1 MNERERSHGVSFGV
15 DMTSWQHLG
24 EMSDMRMISSM
35 TSSLSSPV
43 DSGVALLDSDGDGTS
58 VSEATINEMDNTDNL
73 SLRDCKED
81 DLMYTEI
88 EDNCINHKLLSSG
101 TCQADHKEIS
111 SDTTKTTLLNT
122 IGGWSGSLETEEST
136 ETSNFSA
143 GSWNDSTGD
152 KNVATKFYDRKV
164 SPLANAVEMSSE
176 LQPKMYPSPITHRD
190 LRIENIEE
198 TKKHNLEQKAQS
210 CISCIESTTDK
221 TSDTSSST
229 IGDNIVYRR
238 QRRKKRNGSEVKMK
252 RVSFHGDFIL
262 PNNNDAKVPS
272 SDFSVSF
279 LPPNAVIKNNVSK
292 GRYSWC
298 SEGDAPYITQYKNES
313 DTKSDI
319 YLSSSSTLS
328 SNDES
333 KENQKCDR
341 KVISHSSYQIKNK
354 GSVNS
359 ILANTIEGSVE
370 KLSDKGLPVDERGIP
385 EGQEDPPKSS
395 STLNLYPFT
404 EDNRLGTYSSYLNL
418 KKFPSMA
425 SSMDHSD
432 LESMFSDVLDYHLS
446 STMLSD
452 CNTSRGSQPDLQQSK
467 SHYDSRKSFS
477 SLLDARTLA
486 YKTSILN
493 RFMKS
498 LAERRNNTKKIISF
512 VKPTRSLYIK
522 GIKQNSDALKPFI
535 EEVEAE
541 LKKMEADS
549 ELNHD
554 EHCWPVEEF
563 LESSVFVN
571 KNEALY
577 KVFRV
582 RNSYFLDET
591 CQPLLVLMTDTTLYV
606 TGSKNND
613 IYYNYHVLPYK
624 ELDAIIVG
632 PNAQTVLFASASIKS
647 EVMVATGNR
656 LMTEKLVSHLE
667 VAMRRAS
674 QLPAVRQLQLDDMR
688 SLYHW
693 LAKEVTL
700 SEDEVLCHYSLIH
713 LQDRHI
719 SPPTTPLGPIKE
731 GYLMFRPAAAAPLQP
746 WEPGFFL
753 LKAGV
758 VYMFNEKKPSIP
770 KRVIPIR
777 GKHCCGCRRIPNAQ
791 RPHTFEILIGPRRSF
806 QFAAADEYEA
816 SDWLQAF
823 VQSASGVYEMEH
835 VETVPCTLLVTS
847 HRILTCKEQFPSGPM
862 HVLSCA
868 QIRDVLCIGTV
879 SDQHSWC
886 MLTYPIVPTLSAAGS
901 TTHTTGPSKHAH
913 LNKTTNHDI
922 LRPHLFNAQQRLPRT
937 KDLQLE
943 RRNSLPVPKFRSY
956 SSLDARRTSPSCL
969 CSLVSPPSHPIVP
982 CSVDCV
988 LPYKR
993 VIV

>member
-1 MNERERSHGVSFGV
+1 MYLHLNGGKGEGEKPFRVCHPQYANLRLKLKPTKQQTRQGKTGALIWVYTHSVALVAADCARTRGQSRHDAPRSHDALPLVESLLDSPRHQPFFPTTQRLVVALKYIALDNWGFSERRDDLYTQPRSKTWTSRITGNPVCCGLDAMTAGADPLDGASFGV

-143 GSWNDSTGD
+143 
-152 KNVATKFYDRKV
+152 
-164 SPLANAVEMSSE
+164 
-176 LQPKMYPSPITHRD
+176 
-190 LRIENIEE
+190 
-198 TKKHNLEQKAQS
+198 
-210 CISCIESTTDK
+210 
-221 TSDTSSST
+221 
-229 IGDNIVYRR
+229 
-238 QRRKKRNGSEVKMK
+238 
-252 RVSFHGDFIL
+252 
-262 PNNNDAKVPS
+262 
-272 SDFSVSF
+272 
-279 LPPNAVIKNNVSK
+279 
-292 GRYSWC
+292 
-298 SEGDAPYITQYKNES
+298 
-313 DTKSDI
+313 
-319 YLSSSSTLS
+319 
-328 SNDES
+328 
-333 KENQKCDR
+333 
-341 KVISHSSYQIKNK
+341 
-354 GSVNS
+354 
-359 ILANTIEGSVE
+359 
-370 KLSDKGLPVDERGIP
+370 GLPVDERGIP

-549 ELNHD
+549 ELSHD
-554 EHCWPVEEF
+554 EHCLPVEEF

-624 ELDAIIVG
+624 ELDAIIV
-632 PNAQTVLFASASIKS
+632 
-647 EVMVATGNR
+647 MVATGNR
-656 LMTEKLVSHLE
+656 LMTEKLVGHLE

-700 SEDEVLCHYSLIH
+700 SELSNALVVLSSTAEDGEIEV
-713 LQDRHI
+713 RI
-719 SPPTTPLGPIKE
+719 SVG
-731 GYLMFRPAAAAPLQP
+731 
-746 WEPGFFL
+746 
-753 LKAGV
+753 AGV

-868 QIRDVLCIGTV
+868 RIRDVLCIGTV

-886 MLTYPIVPTLSAAGS
+886 MLKELFQDSKYEPVKSLNLFVDAKDVRLKTRISEQKDVSDFRYSALLPS
-901 TTHTTGPSKHAH
+901 DHPVVTRLIHETHVK
-913 LNKTTNHDI
+913 TNHVRVRGLLSL
-922 LRPHLFNAQQRLPRT
+922 LRERFLIVKATTSLNQR
-937 KDLQLE
+937 
-943 RRNSLPVPKFRSY
+943 
-956 SSLDARRTSPSCL
+956 SSLGKKKLFASAKVPFLLQSRRS
-969 CSLVSPPSHPIVP
+969 
-982 CSVDCV
+982 
-988 LPYKR
+988 
-993 VIV
+993 

>member
-1 MNERERSHGVSFGV
+1 MFIPLPVYSSPMTSLVLTDSSQLTALKSYQTKLCISTPNHMICKNMCLATVTSDSQDLNGVSFGV

-35 TSSLSSPV
+35 TSSLASPV

-88 EDNCINHKLLSSG
+88 EDNCINYKRLSSG

-122 IGGWSGSLETEEST
+122 IEGWSGSLETEEST

-176 LQPKMYPSPITHRD
+176 LQPKMYQSSITHRD
-190 LRIENIEE
+190 LLIENIEE

-252 RVSFHGDFIL
+252 RVSFH
-262 PNNNDAKVPS
+262 
-272 SDFSVSF
+272 
-279 LPPNAVIKNNVSK
+279 
-292 GRYSWC
+292 
-298 SEGDAPYITQYKNES
+298 
-313 DTKSDI
+313 
-319 YLSSSSTLS
+319 
-328 SNDES
+328 
-333 KENQKCDR
+333 
-341 KVISHSSYQIKNK
+341 
-354 GSVNS
+354 
-359 ILANTIEGSVE
+359 GSVE

-541 LKKMEADS
+541 LKKMEVDS
-549 ELNHD
+549 RLSHD
-554 EHCWPVEEF
+554 EHCLPVEEF

-613 IYYNYHVLPYK
+613 IYYNYHVLPYN

-632 PNAQTVLFASASIKS
+632 PNAQTVLFASASSKS

-656 LMTEKLVSHLE
+656 LMTEKLVGHLE

-674 QLPAVRQLQLDDMR
+674 LLPAVRQLQLDDMR

-700 SEDEVLCHYSLIH
+700 SEVV
-713 LQDRHI
+713 
-719 SPPTTPLGPIKE
+719 
-731 GYLMFRPAAAAPLQP
+731 
-746 WEPGFFL
+746 
-753 LKAGV
+753 AGV

-791 RPHTFEILIGPRRSF
+791 RPHTFEILIGPHRSF

-823 VQSASGVYEMEH
+823 VQSASGFSVHFTLVQSECRVALLTHWISLDPLANLGVQVPASLAGFYCEQISIVYEMEH

-868 QIRDVLCIGTV
+868 QIRDVVCIGTV

-886 MLTYPIVPTLSAAGS
+886 MLEFACREVHESSGDWTLYFGSRSELQSFKMSLQQIWVLNNLGEGNTTIGKESGYYFCKKKRAAIRASFSKIV
-901 TTHTTGPSKHAH
+901 
-913 LNKTTNHDI
+913 KTTTD
-922 LRPHLFNAQQRLPRT
+922 LFSLDGE
-937 KDLQLE
+937 KDLVAIETNHQLLQGKSTE
-943 RRNSLPVPKFRSY
+943 LAKLDEQIMNSLLENMSI
-956 SSLDARRTSPSCL
+956 STLWDLDVLRVEDPEKRRTRPE
-969 CSLVSPPSHPIVP
+969 
-982 CSVDCV
+982 
-988 LPYKR
+988 
-993 VIV
+993 

>member
-1 MNERERSHGVSFGV
+1 MTRSRDGVSFGV

-35 TSSLSSPV
+35 TSSLASPV

-88 EDNCINHKLLSSG
+88 EDNCINHKRLSSG

-122 IGGWSGSLETEEST
+122 IEGWSGSLETEEST

-176 LQPKMYPSPITHRD
+176 LQPKMYQSSITHRD
-190 LRIENIEE
+190 LLIENIEE
-198 TKKHNLEQKAQS
+198 TKNHNLEQKAQS

-272 SDFSVSF
+272 SNFSVSF

-452 CNTSRGSQPDLQQSK
+452 CNTSRCSQPDLQQSK

-541 LKKMEADS
+541 LKKMEVDS
-549 ELNHD
+549 RLSHD
-554 EHCWPVEEF
+554 EHCLPVEEF

-613 IYYNYHVLPYK
+613 IYYNYHVLPYN

-632 PNAQTVLFASASIKS
+632 PNAQTVLFASASSKS

-656 LMTEKLVSHLE
+656 LLTEKLVGHLE

-674 QLPAVRQLQLDDMR
+674 LLPAVRQLQLDDMR

-700 SEDEVLCHYSLIH
+700 SEVV
-713 LQDRHI
+713 
-719 SPPTTPLGPIKE
+719 
-731 GYLMFRPAAAAPLQP
+731 
-746 WEPGFFL
+746 
-753 LKAGV
+753 AGV

-791 RPHTFEILIGPRRSF
+791 RPHTFEILIGPHRSF

-868 QIRDVLCIGTV
+868 QIRDVVCIGTV

-886 MLTYPIVPTLSAAGS
+886 MLDNKELRLLKKKRAAIRASFSKIVKTTTDLFSLDGEKDLVAIETNHQLLQGKSTELAKLDEQIMNSLLESDASENELSA
-901 TTHTTGPSKHAH
+901 
-913 LNKTTNHDI
+913 
-922 LRPHLFNAQQRLPRT
+922 
-937 KDLQLE
+937 
-943 RRNSLPVPKFRSY
+943 
-956 SSLDARRTSPSCL
+956 
-969 CSLVSPPSHPIVP
+969 
-982 CSVDCV
+982 
-988 LPYKR
+988 
-993 VIV
+993 